1 MATQTIFRLDSKM
14 TFGQYKGWTIE
25 DILKKDPEYLGWAE
39 DTIDWFELDNEAEG
53 MLDEAVYGGID
64 WDE

>member
-1 MATQTIFRLDSKM
+1 MTPQKTFGLSDKI

-25 DILKKDPEYLGWAE
+25 DIIKKDPEYLGWAE

-53 MLDEAVYGGID
+53 MLDDAIYRGIE
-64 WDE
+64 WD